1 MQYTGKWIANDAIS
15 GSKFRLNNGEHLRIR
30 NFDDTADINVF
41 KARSDDVVELQVLL
55 EVNPALPLPSLPKQY
70 ATIEWVENT
79 VKGKG
84 DAKDAV
90 NVLVDTN
97 IALTG
102 VAPLVIDDI
111 TVSDND
117 RISLTAQTDG
127 TENGFY
133 VATIVGLTYTLE
145 RASDANTDAAVT
157 TGMWTQVISG
167 TVYGGWTVQLTT
179 PDPIVL
185 DTTSLTFV
193 TYPSSSA
200 LTAGEGLK
208 RVGNNFEVD
217 LAENGGLESDNPSNI
232 AGKIKVKTDQAALE
246 KDKTIRLDPSTG
258 AVSAKRAK
266 KLDVTLSAGD
276 ITNGYIDLPH
286 VAGDKSVEL
295 FVVGGGYQREGDDY
309 SVNYTGGTS
318 SKTRVT
324 LEGGLAD
331 GGVSALEEGE
341 QITITYE
348 AF

>member
-1 MQYTGKWIANDAIS
+1 MQYTGKWIADDAIS
-15 GSKFRLNNGEHLRIR
+15 GSKFRLNSGEHLRIR
-30 NFDDTADINVF
+30 NFAGTADLNVL
-41 KARSDDVVELQVLL
+41 KARPDDVVELQTLL
-55 EVNPALPLPSLPKQY
+55 EVNPALPMPNLPKHL
-70 ATIEWVENT
+70 ATVEWVENT

-97 IALTG
+97 IDLTG

-111 TVSDND
+111 TVLDNF
-117 RISLTAQTDG
+117 RLSLTAQTDG

-133 VATIVGLTYTLE
+133 VATIVGLTYSLA
-145 RASDANTDAAVT
+145 RAGDANTDAAVT

-185 DTTSLTFV
+185 DTTPLTFV

-200 LTAGEGLK
+200 ITAGEGIK
-208 RVGNNFEVD
+208 RVGNNFEID
-217 LAENGGLESDNPSNI
+217 LATNGGLESDNAGNPE
-232 AGKIKVKTDQAALE
+232 GKIKVKTDQAALE
-246 KDKTIRLDPSTG
+246 KDKTTRLDPSTG
-258 AVSAKRAK
+258 AVSVKRAK

-276 ITNGYIDLPH
+276 ITNGYVDLPH
-286 VAGDKSVEL
+286 VAGDKTVEL

-309 SVNYTGGTS
+309 SVNYTGGTG

-331 GGVSALEEGE
+331 GGVSELVAGE